1 MAQPSVPILSRQV
14 TISNDNEGPVVNL
27 AAWLGMTLMILCV
40 CTRLFSK
47 WSVVR
52 KWTVDDSAITATMV
66 RQSHAWRER
75 RQP

>member
-1 MAQPSVPILSRQV
+1 MTQPFISIHSRQV
-14 TISNDNEGPVVNL
+14 TISDDNEGPIVNL

-52 KWTVDDSAITATMV
+52 KWTADDSVITATMV
-66 RQSHAWRER
+66 R
-75 RQP
+75 

>member
-1 MAQPSVPILSRQV
+1 MAQPSVSILSRQV
-14 TISNDNEGPVVNL
+14 TISNDDEGPIVNL

-52 KWTVDDSAITATMV
+52 KWTVDDSVITATMV
-66 RQSHAWRER
+66 RQCHAYRER

>member
-1 MAQPSVPILSRQV
+1 MAQPSISTLSRQV
-14 TISNDNEGPVVNL
+14 TISNDNEGPIVNL

-52 KWTVDDSAITATMV
+52 KWTVDDSVITATMV